1 MSTANKQAIAIR
13 EAESL
18 ILDGLKQVN
27 AKRRKYEKLNKIRV
41 QKGITELKEKMK
53 KEKEDAELN
62 QKTKPELVT
71 GIDYG
76 EKNTSMSA
84 NVVEEVP
91 LDLMGP
97 QGQELVYQPSISL
110 IDAPA
115 ITPTAEL

>member
-18 ILDGLKQVN
+18 ILNDLKQVN

-41 QKGITELKEKMK
+41 QKGITELKEKIK
-53 KEKEDAELN
+53 REKEDT
-62 QKTKPELVT
+62 KTKPTEHVT

-76 EKNTSMSA
+76 EKNTSTSK
-84 NVVEEVP
+84 VVEEVP

-97 QGQELVYQPSISL
+97 QGQELIYQPSISL
-110 IDAPA
+110 IDDPPT
-115 ITPTAEL
+115 TPTAEL